1 MSCPKC
7 GSGNIAKEKTMRG
20 WSGDYV
26 CCDCGYND
34 SKDAFGERGKN
45 KFVKINKETKA
56 TKKLIYLFIYENNVT
71 NIRIEELK
79 EHQAA

>member
-7 GSGNIAKEKTMRG
+7 GLWKYCKRKQCVDGLVIMCAAIADTTTLKTHLE
-20 WSGDYV
+20 SV
-26 CCDCGYND
+26 VKTSL
-34 SKDAFGERGKN
+34 SKLIKN
-45 KFVKINKETKA
+45 AKA

-71 NIRIEELK
+71 NIRFEELK

>member
-7 GSGNIAKEKTMRG
+7 GSGNIAKEKQCVDGLVIMCAAIADTTTLKTHLE
-20 WSGDYV
+20 SV
-26 CCDCGYND
+26 VKTSL
-34 SKDAFGERGKN
+34 SKLIKN
-45 KFVKINKETKA
+45 AKA